1 MGSEL
6 VYGIYGVAA
15 LGALVTYLALPKAS
29 GGVRRGVLWTL
40 MAIAAG
46 AGLMLL
52 GRILGEQ
59 AGRVY
64 FCILAALTLAGG
76 IGVVTHRRPVYS
88 ALFFIVVVLSTAGL
102 MFLVGAEFLGAALVI
117 VYAGAIL
124 VTYVFVIMLAQQS
137 VPTTGGQF
145 AAALDYDRS
154 AREPLAAILAGFVLV
169 GVIGGAIAKHD
180 WSKATAASPANASG
194 SSAASTGNV
203 LEIGGMLMSPQ
214 FAVSVEL
221 AGVLLMVAMI
231 GAIAIARKKVPHE
244 LEDGGEERRPGE
256 IGRHVKPF

>member
-1 MGSEL
+1 MKSEL

-15 LGALVTYLALPKAS
+15 LGALATYLALPKAS

-52 GRILGEQ
+52 GQILGEQ

-76 IGVVTHRRPVYS
+76 IGVVTHKRPVYS

-102 MFLVGAEFLGAALVI
+102 MFLVGAEFLGASLVI

-137 VPTTGGQF
+137 APTTGGQF

-169 GVIGGAIAKHD
+169 GVIGGTIVKHD
-180 WSKATAASPANASG
+180 WSKATAGVEKLATKG
-194 SSAASTGNV
+194 ETGNV
-203 LEIGGMLMSPQ
+203 LAFGEMLMSPQ

-231 GAIAIARKKVPHE
+231 GAIAIARKKVPHAMDDAAE
-244 LEDGGEERRPGE
+244 ARRPGE